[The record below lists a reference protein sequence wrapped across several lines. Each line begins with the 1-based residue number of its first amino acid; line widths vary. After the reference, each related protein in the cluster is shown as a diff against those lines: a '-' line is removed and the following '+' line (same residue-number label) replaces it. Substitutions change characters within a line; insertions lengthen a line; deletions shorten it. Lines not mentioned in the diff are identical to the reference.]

1 MRILS
6 FQGRLPRKDMVNTGE
21 QPRKSTPD
29 NTKGSFRKL
38 FLLSRNNILALGQ
51 HRWLFLLMCGHEVK
65 ARVKKPQCFQWRN

>member
-29 NTKGSFRKL
+29 NTKASFRKL
-38 FLLSRNNILALGQ
+38 FLLSRKALLADV
-51 HRWLFLLMCGHEVK
+51 W
-65 ARVKKPQCFQWRN
+65 A